1 MGMRLTLEQKKE
13 RGLAKAAATRAKK
26 KADIRKNV
34 VYSVL
39 SAVMPKTKALQ
50 LAGYSPSMIQQN
62 SKIEIVSPGTV
73 QMVRERLNS
82 VAGCTLADQVGW
94 YVSLREDEDAT
105 ASDRMAAAKQ
115 IDKVLGYEAPQ
126 KVDVSQ
132 RYEIAGAVAVFH
144 RLLAGTGMRPNELA
158 KAAEVEI
165 TEAEIVEPQEQ

>member
-1 MGMRLTLEQKKE
+1 MRLSAEQKKE

-39 SAVMPKTKALQ
+39 SAVMPKSKAMQ
-50 LAGYSPSMIQQN
+50 LAGYTPNTIHN
-62 SKIEIVSPGTV
+62 GKIEVVSPGTV

-94 YVSLREDEDAT
+94 YVSMREDEDAT
-105 ASDRMAAAKQ
+105 LTDRLAAAKQ
-115 IDKVLGYEAPQ
+115 LDKVLGYEAPQ
-126 KVDVSQ
+126 KVDISQ

-144 RLLAGTGMRPNELA
+144 KLLANTGMRPNELA
-158 KAAEVEI
+158 KAAEAEVVELEEPKEI
-165 TEAEIVEPQEQ
+165 TNEP